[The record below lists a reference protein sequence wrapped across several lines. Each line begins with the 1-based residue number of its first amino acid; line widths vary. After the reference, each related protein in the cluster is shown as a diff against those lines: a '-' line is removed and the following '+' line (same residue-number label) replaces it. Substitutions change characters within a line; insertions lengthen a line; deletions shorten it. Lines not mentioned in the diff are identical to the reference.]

1 MMLFRV
7 CDAEIDEVAK
17 GEYDLGL
24 FSSGYEQ
31 RCTHVP
37 KRLEKCRLDRSIVLG
52 FEEVKDDPQREENDK
67 YFSRQWAKP
76 TIVSGDNDGPIYEC
90 LREVF
95 DPSRPTIRI
104 VVDYSSMSRLW
115 YAAILNWARFV
126 SDCKQVNIDLLYS
139 VGDHKAPAP
148 PLVIGEILSV
158 PACEGLPLPLS
169 RSVAVFGLGFEGLA
183 TLCVLDRLEP
193 DDLYCYLAAPAA
205 FEDYPAR
212 ARAANQEVIGLA
224 SACLELPLRSVER
237 CFASLAELIS
247 PYRAEA
253 NITLVPMGP
262 KPHVLAAILLAM
274 RFEQIS
280 CLRVGYRR
288 HKPEDVGTTG
298 DIVATRVQ
306 FTPEPRSAKIS

>member
-1 MMLFRV
+1 MTLCGV
-7 CDAEIDEVAK
+7 YDLEVDDVAK
-17 GEYDLGL
+17 GEYDLAL
-24 FSSGYEQ
+24 FASGYEQ

-37 KRLEKCRLDRSIVLG
+37 KQLEGCRFNRFIVFG
-52 FEEVKDDPQREENDK
+52 FEEVSDDTQRQQNDK
-67 YFSRQWAKP
+67 YFLDQWTKP
-76 TIVSGDNDGPIYEC
+76 VPVSGNDDGPIYEY
-90 LREVF
+90 LRGIF
-95 DPSRPTIRI
+95 GQSRESIRI

-115 YAAILNWARFV
+115 YAAILNWARFCGNSKHIV
-126 SDCKQVNIDLLYS
+126 IDLLYS
-139 VGDHKAPAP
+139 VGDHKAPAS
-148 PLVIGEILSV
+148 PLVIDEILSV

-205 FEDYPAR
+205 FDDYPAR
-212 ARAANQEVIGLA
+212 ARTENQEVIRLA
-224 SACLELPLRSVER
+224 NACLELPLRSVER

-247 PYRAEA
+247 PYRSEA

-274 RFEQIS
+274 RFEEIS

-298 DIVATRVQ
+298 DIVATRVH
-306 FTPEPRSAKIS
+306 FNPELRSGKST